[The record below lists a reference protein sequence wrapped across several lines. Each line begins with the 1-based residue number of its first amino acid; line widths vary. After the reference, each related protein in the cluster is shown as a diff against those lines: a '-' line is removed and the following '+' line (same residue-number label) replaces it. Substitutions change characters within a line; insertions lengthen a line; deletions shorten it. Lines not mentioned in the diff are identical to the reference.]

1 MTQQCLWYD
10 PKFVNPALHLHL
22 GKTPF
27 YAGQMLASHVS
38 PQVWRAT
45 GKTGG
50 RARVSVH
57 HRQKGQTA
65 ADTLPFCRAEQSR
78 AGRQAG
84 RQAGVRLD
92 PAVLGVLIPAYK
104 QISLETF
111 FASECLCWDEHVAQG
126 MGVLTEH
133 SQE

>member
-1 MTQQCLWYD
+1 MSLPRSGGLQ
-10 PKFVNPALHLHL
+10 
-22 GKTPF
+22 GKQEAEPGSLSITD
-27 YAGQMLASHVS
+27 
-38 PQVWRAT
+38 R
-45 GKTGG
+45 KG
-50 RARVSVH
+50 RLL
-57 HRQKGQTA
+57 QTHC
-65 ADTLPFCRAEQSR
+65 PSAEQSR
-78 AGRQAG
+78 AGQAGRLAG